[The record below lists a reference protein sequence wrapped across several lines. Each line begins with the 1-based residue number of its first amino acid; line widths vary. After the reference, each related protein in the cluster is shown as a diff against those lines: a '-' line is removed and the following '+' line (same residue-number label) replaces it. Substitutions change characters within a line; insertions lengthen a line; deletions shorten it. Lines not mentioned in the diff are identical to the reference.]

1 MHVIMQLVTASTSR
15 FYRYVNFF
23 SAIRELLAKDWTVI
37 ICEGN
42 QWVDILTK
50 LDASGDES
58 NGDEPLSLFMN
69 PSLAFSPHI
78 CGCFRSILFL
88 M

>member
-50 LDASGDES
+50 LEAS
-58 NGDEPLSLFMN
+58 GDEPLSLFMN